1 MNLHHEIA
9 FETEIC
15 AHLAAHG
22 WLYADGDAA
31 RYDRGRALF
40 PTDVL
45 AWVQSTQPQASK
57 TDGSSCDRCRGLQP
71 AASIFLLR
79 TRSPLV

>member
-1 MNLHHEIA
+1 MFAQRTHVSLTA
-9 FETEIC
+9 LC
-15 AHLAAHG
+15 G